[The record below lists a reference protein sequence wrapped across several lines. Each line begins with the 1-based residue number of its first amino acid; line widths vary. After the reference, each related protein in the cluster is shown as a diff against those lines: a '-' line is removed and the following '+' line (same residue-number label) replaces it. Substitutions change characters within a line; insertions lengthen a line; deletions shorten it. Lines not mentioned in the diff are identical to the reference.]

1 MRKAAVRCYPSGV
14 SDALPSALPRHLETV
29 FLDRDGVLNEKMPEG
44 EYVRSVL
51 DLRVLPGVPEAI
63 ARLNRAGMRTI
74 VVTNQRGMALGL
86 YSAGDLDA
94 IHAELQKTF
103 AAQGGHIDGFFH
115 CPHNNHECDCRK
127 PLTGLFHQA
136 VAQFPG
142 IDLATSVMIGDSL
155 SDVEFGRRLGM
166 LTVFV
171 EGDSE
176 DGRPGS
182 AQASETA
189 DLRFRS
195 LPEAVDALLAGN

>member
-1 MRKAAVRCYPSGV
+1 MARCYPSGV
-14 SDALPSALPRHLETV
+14 SDAFQSALSRKLETV

-44 EYVRSVL
+44 EYVRSVR

-63 ARLNRAGMRTI
+63 ARLNRAGLRSI

-86 YSAGDLDA
+86 YSAADLDA
-94 IHAELQKTF
+94 IHAELQKSF
-103 AAQGGHIDGFFH
+103 AVQGGHIDAFFH
-115 CPHNNHECDCRK
+115 CPHDNQECDCRK

-136 VAQFPG
+136 VAQFPS
-142 IDLATSVMIGDSL
+142 IDVTTSVMIGDSL
-155 SDVEFGRRLGM
+155 SDIEFGRQLGM

-195 LPEAVDALLAGN
+195 LTEAVDALLAHS